1 MQTHYLSCEV
11 FQDSCAVHRC
21 CSTNTTVA
29 RGSSLQMSVDTSY
42 RELKQTR
49 EMKIRSNMSIKN
61 TVHNFEVNAIK
72 ICPTPPS
79 CVNRKYNKRKNKK
92 NRAHTYLQTS
102 SLGSRYCFGFSFTTV
117 LSSLS
122 SCLQRQNYTK
132 ITHTQKNLKLTT

>member
-49 EMKIRSNMSIKN
+49 EIKIRSNMSIKN

-92 NRAHTYLQTS
+92 KQSSYIPADQLSGIQILLWLQLYHCPFQPFLLPVETE
-102 SLGSRYCFGFSFTTV
+102 LHK
-117 LSSLS
+117 
-122 SCLQRQNYTK
+122 NH
-132 ITHTQKNLKLTT
+132 THTKKS